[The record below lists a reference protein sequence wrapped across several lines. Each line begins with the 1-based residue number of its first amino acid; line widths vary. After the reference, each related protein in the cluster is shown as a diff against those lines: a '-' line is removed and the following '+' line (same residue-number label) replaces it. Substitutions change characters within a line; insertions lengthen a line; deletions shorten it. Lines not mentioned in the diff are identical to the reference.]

1 LDKGADE
8 AQAVRARRIVVDP
21 RSPGA
26 EPIAEAARCLRAG
39 GLVAF
44 PTETFYGLGADALDA
59 RAVAGIFRA
68 KGRPADKPLLVL
80 VDSIAMAEAVA
91 AEIPPRARRLMARH
105 WPGPLTLILPARPAL
120 PPALTASTGTIGL
133 RIPGHAVA
141 SALVRAV
148 GRPVTAP
155 SANPHGGPSPRTAE
169 DVLAGLGDR
178 VDLVLDGGPTAGGPA
193 STLLDLTGLRPR
205 LVRPGAVTLSQ
216 ADLED

>member
-1 LDKGADE
+1 
-8 AQAVRARRIVVDP
+8 VVVDP
-21 RSPGA
+21 RAPA
-26 EPIAEAARCLRAG
+26 ADPVADAARCLRGG

-59 RAVAGIFRA
+59 RAVEGVFRA

-91 AEIPPRARRLMARH
+91 AEISPRARRLMARY

-141 SALVRAV
+141 AALVRAA

-155 SANPHGGPSPRTAE
+155 SANPHGAASPRTAE
-169 DVLAGLGDR
+169 EVLAGLGER

-193 STLLDLTGLRPR
+193 STLLDLTGSRPR
-205 LVRPGAVTLSQ
+205 LVRSGAVTLSH
-216 ADLED
+216 ADLEE

>member
-1 LDKGADE
+1 VAE
-8 AQAVRARRIVVDP
+8 PQRVVVDP
-21 RSPGA
+21 RAPAA
-26 EPIAEAARCLRAG
+26 EPIADAARCLRGG

-59 RAVAGIFRA
+59 RAVEGVFRA

-80 VDSIAMAEAVA
+80 VDSIAMVEAVA

-105 WPGPLTLILPARPAL
+105 WPGPLTLILRAGPAL

-141 SALVRAV
+141 AALVRAA

-155 SANPHGGPSPRTAE
+155 SANPHGAASPRTAE
-169 DVLAGLGDR
+169 EVLAGLGDR
-178 VDLVLDGGPTAGGPA
+178 VDLVLDGGATAGGPA
-193 STLLDLTGLRPR
+193 STLLDLTGPRPR
-205 LVRPGAVTLSQ
+205 LVRPGAVMLSQ